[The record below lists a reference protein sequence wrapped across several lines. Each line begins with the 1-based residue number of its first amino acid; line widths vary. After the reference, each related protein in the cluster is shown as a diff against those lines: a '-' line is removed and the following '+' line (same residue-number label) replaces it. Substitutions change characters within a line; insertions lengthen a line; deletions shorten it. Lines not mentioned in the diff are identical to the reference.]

1 MVMRTERILSYQYI
15 LMILQ
20 FIAAFISLKARF
32 PFFFLLF
39 QTAACAW
46 FYFSLKK
53 RVGEGEEFKFHYFLS
68 LAFCFPFIGIAIY
81 GRTFSAIANRSGS
94 SESELKKSIED
105 YINAAWDPYIDL
117 KSSQHGAR
125 TQQSM
130 AVPIVDLLSGE
141 NVDVKRKSIIVLHK
155 MRSIRA
161 IGLLKHA
168 LNDQNVEIK
177 FMAASALLSIEN
189 ELKKKVKDIE
199 AEIET
204 ASSEGF
210 DKIYELRYNL
220 AVVISKYIKSKLLDE
235 LSVKTL
241 HDQMINALTNAIF
254 EKPDHLEAKI
264 LLAEEYSL
272 KGMYQEALGL
282 LNEILNSP
290 KISSEGGEK
299 LKISAVTLYC
309 EIYYNISDIEKLKE
323 ACRNIKKFINESLV
337 KKYPDLEGFYRSVE
351 YFAGAR

>member
-1 MVMRTERILSYQYI
+1 MIMRTERILSYQYV

-20 FIAAFISLKARF
+20 FIAVFISLSARF
-32 PFFFLLF
+32 PFFFFIF
-39 QTAACAW
+39 QTAATAW

-53 RVGEGEEFKFHYFLS
+53 RVGEGEEFKFYYMLS
-68 LAFCFPFIGIAIY
+68 LVLCFPFIGIAIY

-105 YINAAWDPYIDL
+105 YINAEWDPHIDL
-117 KSSQHGAR
+117 KSTRHGAQ
-125 TQQSM
+125 TLQST

-168 LNDQNVEIK
+168 LNDSNVEIK

-189 ELKKKVKDIE
+189 ELKKKIKDIE
-199 AEIET
+199 TEIEI
-204 ASSEGF
+204 ACSEGF
-210 DKIYELRYNL
+210 DKIHELRYNL

-235 LSVKTL
+235 LSRKAF
-241 HDQMINALTNAIF
+241 HDQMISALTNAIF
-254 EKPDHLEAKI
+254 EKPDHLEAKM

-282 LNEILNSP
+282 LNEILSSS
-290 KISSEGGEK
+290 KVSSEGGEK

-309 EIYYNISDIEKLKE
+309 EIHYNISDISKLKE
-323 ACRNIKKFINESLV
+323 ACRNIKKYINESLV
-337 KKYPDLEGFYRSVE
+337 KKYPDLESFYKSVE

>member
-1 MVMRTERILSYQYI
+1 MVMRTERILSYQYA

-20 FIAAFISLKARF
+20 LITAFISLKARF
-32 PFFFLLF
+32 AFIFFIF
-39 QTAACAW
+39 QIAAAAW

-53 RVGEGEEFKFHYFLS
+53 RVGEAEQFKFYYFLS
-68 LAFCFPFIGIAIY
+68 LVFCFPFIGIAIY
-81 GRTFSAIANRSGS
+81 GRTFSAIANRSGT

-105 YINAAWDPYIDL
+105 YIKAEWDPQLDL
-117 KSSQHGAR
+117 KSPQRGAR
-125 TQQSM
+125 TLQST

-168 LNDQNVEIK
+168 LNDSNVEIK

-189 ELKKKVKDIE
+189 ELKKKIKDLE
-199 AEIET
+199 TEIEI
-204 ASSEGF
+204 ANSEGF

-220 AVVISKYIKSKLLDE
+220 AIVISKYIKSKLLDE
-235 LSVKTL
+235 LSVKAL

-254 EKPDHLEAKI
+254 EKPGHLEAKM

-272 KGMYQEALGL
+272 KCMYQEALGL

-290 KISSEGGEK
+290 KISSDGGEK

-309 EIYYNISDIEKLKE
+309 EIYYNISDIAKLKD
-323 ACRNIKKFINESLV
+323 ACRNIKKYINESLV
-337 KKYPDLEGFYRSVE
+337 KKYPDMESFYRSVE